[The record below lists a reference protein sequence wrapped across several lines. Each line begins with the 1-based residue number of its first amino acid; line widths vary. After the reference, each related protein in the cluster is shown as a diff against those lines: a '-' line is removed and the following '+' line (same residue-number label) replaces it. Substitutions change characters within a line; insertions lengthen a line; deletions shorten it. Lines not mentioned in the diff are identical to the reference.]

1 MCCDDDIIDLGCWQS
16 CDSIKTLIEIEY
28 EGYFRISYNFNGA
41 IDNRRFKGTIDNG
54 KLVLPAGL
62 FNEDY
67 VTRFE
72 LFDDEKVKIGC
83 YKVKIYPTQEY
94 VQKSIIPI
102 VTASDYNCSEGNE
115 LQLPSPESSV
125 TFALRFEFTAEDQ
138 LRLLNDGSKF
148 RIGFE
153 GFGEFNVTNLTAGL
167 LFNGSFEVDDIN
179 ALTIPFGCDIE
190 ILVES
195 CPSEIVIKLISYSN
209 MKDENLIFN
218 IPTQI
223 IYD

>member
-1 MCCDDDIIDLGCWQS
+1 MLMCCDDDIIDLGCWQS

-41 IDNRRFKGTIDNG
+41 VINRRFKGTIDNG

-72 LFDDEKVKIGC
+72 LFDDEKAKIGC

-102 VTASDYNCSEGNE
+102 VTANDYNCSEG
-115 LQLPSPESSV
+115 SV

-138 LRLLNDGSKF
+138 LRLLQNGSNF
-148 RIGFE
+148 RVQFE
-153 GFGEFNVTNLTAGL
+153 GFGSYNISNLTSGL
-167 LFNGSFEVDDIN
+167 IYTTGFEVDDIN
-179 ALTIPFGCDIE
+179 ALTIPFGADIE
-190 ILVES
+190 IFVES
-195 CPSEIVIKLISYSN
+195 CPSEILIKLVSYSD

>member
-72 LFDDEKVKIGC
+72 LFDDEMTKIGC

-102 VTASDYNCSEGNE
+102 VTASDYNCSEG
-115 LQLPSPESSV
+115 SV
-125 TFALRFEFTAEDQ
+125 TFTLRFEFTAEDQ
-138 LRLLNDGSKF
+138 LRLLQNGSNF
-148 RIGFE
+148 RVQFEDFGSYNISNYNISNLTSGLIYTTGFE
-153 GFGEFNVTNLTAGL
+153 V
-167 LFNGSFEVDDIN
+167 SDIN
-179 ALTIPFGCDIE
+179 ALTTPFGCDIE

-195 CPSEIVIKLISYSN
+195 CPSEIAIKLVSYSN

>member
-41 IDNRRFKGTIDNG
+41 IINKRFKGTIDNG

-72 LFDDEKVKIGC
+72 LFDDEMTKIGC

-102 VTASDYNCSEGNE
+102 VTASDYNCSEG
-115 LQLPSPESSV
+115 SV
-125 TFALRFEFTAEDQ
+125 TFTLRFEFTAEDQ
-138 LRLLNDGSKF
+138 LRLLQNGSNF
-148 RIGFE
+148 RVQLE
-153 GFGEFNVTNLTAGL
+153 GFGSYNISNLTSGL
-167 LFNGSFEVDDIN
+167 IYTTGFEVSDIN

-190 ILVES
+190 IFVES
-195 CPSEIVIKLISYSN
+195 CPSEIAIKLVSYSD

>member
-28 EGYFRISYNFNGA
+28 EGYFRTSYNFNGA
-41 IDNRRFKGTIDNG
+41 IINRRFKGTKDNG

-72 LFDDEKVKIGC
+72 LFDDEKAKIGC

-102 VTASDYNCSEGNE
+102 VTASDYNCSEG
-115 LQLPSPESSV
+115 SV

-138 LRLLNDGSKF
+138 LRLLTDGSKF
-148 RIGFE
+148 RIVFE
-153 GFGEFNVTNLTAGL
+153 GFGQFNVTNLTAGL

-195 CPSEIVIKLISYSN
+195 CPGEIVIKLVSYSN

>member
-28 EGYFRISYNFNGA
+28 EGYFRISYNLNGA
-41 IDNRRFKGTIDNG
+41 IINKRFKGTKDNG

-94 VQKSIIPI
+94 VQASIIPI
-102 VTASDYNCSEGNE
+102 VTASDYNCSEG
-115 LQLPSPESSV
+115 SV
-125 TFALRFEFTAEDQ
+125 TFTLRFEFTAEDQ
-138 LRLLNDGSKF
+138 LRLLQNGSNF
-148 RIGFE
+148 RVQLE
-153 GFGEFNVTNLTAGL
+153 GFGSYNISNLTSGL
-167 LFNGSFEVDDIN
+167 IYTTGFEVSDIN

>member
-28 EGYFRISYNFNGA
+28 EGYFRMSYNFNGS
-41 IDNRRFKGTIDNG
+41 IINRRFQGTRLNG
-54 KLVLPAGL
+54 KLVMPAGL

-102 VTASDYNCSEGNE
+102 VTASDYNCSEG
-115 LQLPSPESSV
+115 SV
-125 TFALRFEFTAEDQ
+125 TFTLRFEFTAEDQ
-138 LRLLNDGSKF
+138 LRLLTDGSKF

-179 ALTIPFGCDIE
+179 ALTIPFGADIE
-190 ILVES
+190 IFVES
-195 CPSEIVIKLISYSN
+195 CPSEILIKLVSYSD

-218 IPTQI
+218 IPTQNI
-223 IYD
+223 IPA

>member
-1 MCCDDDIIDLGCWQS
+1 MLMCCDDDIIDLGCWQS

-41 IDNRRFKGTIDNG
+41 IINRRFKGTKDNG

-72 LFDDEKVKIGC
+72 LFDDEMTKIGC

-94 VQKSIIPI
+94 VQKSIIPNI
-102 VTASDYNCSEGNE
+102 SIQNYSCVGGGITF
-115 LQLPSPESSV
+115 QLD
-125 TFALRFEFTAEDQ
+125 FEFDDI
-138 LRLLNDGSKF
+138 NDMYKVF
-148 RIGFE
+148 K
-153 GFGEFNVTNLTAGL
+153 
-167 LFNGSFEVDDIN
+167 NGSFFRFSFIANDGTQEAGTLTNLSSGLIDSGGIEIDDILLVPN
-179 ALTIPFGCDIE
+179 PFSCDVE
-190 ILVES
+190 LVGNIS
-195 CPSEIVIKLISYSN
+195 GVCPTTLAFQLDSFSN
-209 MKDENLIFN
+209 MNENTIFN

>member
-16 CDSIKTLIEIEY
+16 CDQIKTLISIDY
-28 EGYFRISYNFNGA
+28 EGYFRMTYIFNGA
-41 IDNRRFKGTIDNG
+41 VINGRFKGTKDNG

-72 LFDDEKVKIGC
+72 LFDDEMVKIGC

-102 VTASDYNCSEGNE
+102 VTASDYNCSGG
-115 LQLPSPESSV
+115 SV
-125 TFALRFEFTAEDQ
+125 TFGLSFTFTTEDKY
-138 LRLLNDGSKF
+138 RLLQNGSKF
-148 RIGFE
+148 RIVFEGIGSYNISNLTSGLIYTTGFE
-153 GFGEFNVTNLTAGL
+153 V
-167 LFNGSFEVDDIN
+167 SDIN
-179 ALTIPFGCDIE
+179 ALTTPFGCDIE
-190 ILVES
+190 LLVES

>member
-1 MCCDDDIIDLGCWQS
+1 MLMCCDDDIIDLGCWQS
-16 CDSIKTLIEIEY
+16 CDQIKTLIEIEY
-28 EGYFRISYNFNGA
+28 EGYFRITYLFNGA
-41 IDNRRFKGTIDNG
+41 IINKRFKGTKDNG

-72 LFDDEKVKIGC
+72 LFDDEMVKIGC

-102 VTASDYNCSEGNE
+102 VTASDYNCSEG
-115 LQLPSPESSV
+115 SV
-125 TFALRFEFTAEDQ
+125 TFGLSFTFTTEDKY
-138 LRLLNDGSKF
+138 RLLQNGSKF
-148 RIGFE
+148 QIGFE
-153 GFGEFNVTNLTAGL
+153 GFGEFYASNLTAGL

-179 ALTIPFGCDIE
+179 ALTTPFGCDIE
-190 ILVES
+190 LLVES

>member
-16 CDSIKTLIEIEY
+16 CDQIKTLISIDY
-28 EGYFRISYNFNGA
+28 EGYFRMTYIFNGA
-41 IDNRRFKGTIDNG
+41 VINGRFKGTKDNG

-72 LFDDEKVKIGC
+72 LFDDEMVKIGC

-102 VTASDYNCSEGNE
+102 VTASDYNCSEG
-115 LQLPSPESSV
+115 SV
-125 TFALRFEFTAEDQ
+125 TFTLRFEFTAEDQ
-138 LRLLNDGSKF
+138 LRLLQNGSNF
-148 RIGFE
+148 RVQFE
-153 GFGEFNVTNLTAGL
+153 GFGSSYNISNLTSGL
-167 LFNGSFEVDDIN
+167 IFTTGFEVSDIN

-190 ILVES
+190 IVVES
-195 CPSEIVIKLISYSN
+195 CPSEIAIKLVSYSD

>member
-16 CDSIKTLIEIEY
+16 CDQIKTLISIDY
-28 EGYFRISYNFNGA
+28 EGYFRMTYIFNGA
-41 IDNRRFKGTIDNG
+41 VINGRFKGTIDNG
-54 KLVLPAGL
+54 KLVMPAGL

-72 LFDDEKVKIGC
+72 LFDDEMVKIGC

-102 VTASDYNCSEGNE
+102 VTASDYNCSEG
-115 LQLPSPESSV
+115 SV
-125 TFALRFEFTAEDQ
+125 TFTLRFEFTAEDQ
-138 LRLLNDGSKF
+138 LRLLQNGSNF
-148 RIGFE
+148 RVQFE
-153 GFGEFNVTNLTAGL
+153 GFGSSYNISNLTSGL
-167 LFNGSFEVDDIN
+167 IFTTGFEVSDIN

-190 ILVES
+190 IVVES
-195 CPSEIVIKLISYSN
+195 CPSEIAIKLVSYSD